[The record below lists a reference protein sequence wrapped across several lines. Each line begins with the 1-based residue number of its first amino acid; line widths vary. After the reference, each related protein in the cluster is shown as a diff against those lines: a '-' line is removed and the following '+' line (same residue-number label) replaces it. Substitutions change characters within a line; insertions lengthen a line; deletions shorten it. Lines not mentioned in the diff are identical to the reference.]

1 MEIYGGRE
9 MIMPGKIVSRLD
21 KMLTDAIDGSFI
33 ESDYDET
40 ELSRLESKFRRYLA
54 EKELAAE
61 KIQEERKHMLPI
73 NKCRHSIPPFSAKS
87 AFTSSPPGKP
97 PAAQIN
103 SRIVV

>member
-54 EKELAAE
+54 EKELASE
-61 KIQEERKHMLPI
+61 KIQEERNVIKELVTDI
-73 NKCRHSIPPFSAKS
+73 QDNRIKS
-87 AFTSSPPGKP
+87 YY
-97 PAAQIN
+97 Q
-103 SRIVV
+103 